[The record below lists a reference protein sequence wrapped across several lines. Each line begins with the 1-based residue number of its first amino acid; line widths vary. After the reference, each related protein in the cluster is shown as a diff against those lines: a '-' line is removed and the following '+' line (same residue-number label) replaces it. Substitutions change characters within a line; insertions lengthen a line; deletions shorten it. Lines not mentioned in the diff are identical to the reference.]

1 MIISMAAH
9 GKRIATSIEAAHA
22 PDTDATRRGRY
33 QGRRAAQKRNG
44 IRLALFSVPSIAKPV
59 LGKPVIAASVAIAG
73 LVGTTVVV
81 NAHDSRP
88 NTSQVTGEERN
99 LTDLVE
105 PDTAITIA
113 SSEADEAVMKAAE
126 LLNNASALIESD
138 AAVQKAAAELEQ
150 LLEQIALEAEEI
162 PTREGSGTASRS
174 FSRNTLATDVEQASG
189 TASAEGLYDSEES
202 LEITI
207 RAVGAYTDVPV
218 AQAEKAAANP
228 EVEQA
233 INAAPE
239 VVQTASV
246 APYIG
251 KHAAT
256 EQSKAD
262 GSSQSM
268 VVYMPGDDT
277 FGDPAT
283 DSTANVV
290 DVPTGADTVS
300 VAVTDTTID
309 SVVAATA
316 RLQALVDGT
325 STPGVT
331 TAEELAVLALE
342 AAWAEAVELANS
354 YGTFS
359 NGRLPDSALVEIATA
374 TGQKARPD
382 AALMF
387 AELNAAFK
395 EEFGR
400 DIQITDSYRSY
411 SSQVTTKAAKGW
423 LAAPPGMSNHGWGL
437 ALDLNGPEARWNT
450 PERNWLVANS
460 TTYGW
465 FSPEWAQ
472 KTKPEPWHWEFGGA
486 EVSPVARAMGY

>member
-1 MIISMAAH
+1 
-9 GKRIATSIEAAHA
+9 
-22 PDTDATRRGRY
+22 
-33 QGRRAAQKRNG
+33 
-44 IRLALFSVPSIAKPV
+44 
-59 LGKPVIAASVAIAG
+59 
-73 LVGTTVVV
+73 
-81 NAHDSRP
+81 
-88 NTSQVTGEERN
+88 
-99 LTDLVE
+99 
-105 PDTAITIA
+105 
-113 SSEADEAVMKAAE
+113 
-126 LLNNASALIESD
+126 
-138 AAVQKAAAELEQ
+138 
-150 LLEQIALEAEEI
+150 
-162 PTREGSGTASRS
+162 
-174 FSRNTLATDVEQASG
+174 
-189 TASAEGLYDSEES
+189 
-202 LEITI
+202 
-207 RAVGAYTDVPV
+207 V

>member
-1 MIISMAAH
+1 
-9 GKRIATSIEAAHA
+9 
-22 PDTDATRRGRY
+22 
-33 QGRRAAQKRNG
+33 
-44 IRLALFSVPSIAKPV
+44 
-59 LGKPVIAASVAIAG
+59 
-73 LVGTTVVV
+73 
-81 NAHDSRP
+81 
-88 NTSQVTGEERN
+88 
-99 LTDLVE
+99 
-105 PDTAITIA
+105 
-113 SSEADEAVMKAAE
+113 
-126 LLNNASALIESD
+126 
-138 AAVQKAAAELEQ
+138 
-150 LLEQIALEAEEI
+150 
-162 PTREGSGTASRS
+162 
-174 FSRNTLATDVEQASG
+174 
-189 TASAEGLYDSEES
+189 
-202 LEITI
+202 
-207 RAVGAYTDVPV
+207 
-218 AQAEKAAANP
+218 
-228 EVEQA
+228 
-233 INAAPE
+233 
-239 VVQTASV
+239 
-246 APYIG
+246 
-251 KHAAT
+251 
-256 EQSKAD
+256 
-262 GSSQSM
+262 M